1 MTTDDLP
8 KLAQG
13 QQTPIAVFLA
23 CYTGACDAIED
34 SLAEQMVLNP
44 KGPIAAIAASRVSG
58 PYGLAMLSDG
68 MLNGYYID
76 RLPTLGEVLQN
87 AKRRMLVDDA
97 TLAQRQDQNLQMI
110 GTIAQALS
118 PKGYSLLEE
127 RREHAWQVQ
136 LIGDPT
142 LHLLHAEAIDLA
154 VPKSIAAGEELLL
167 QFDAVDVAEF
177 EAELVYRRAATR
189 RDLRDYKVDAD
200 SAEGLTAYQARYE
213 SANTRTIARSEGTA
227 KAGQNEV
234 RLFVPAE
241 LHRGTY
247 VARLSLKSGHRW
259 FVNATS
265 IRVTQP

>member
-1 MTTDDLP
+1 
-8 KLAQG
+8 
-13 QQTPIAVFLA
+13 
-23 CYTGACDAIED
+23 
-34 SLAEQMVLNP
+34 
-44 KGPIAAIAASRVSG
+44 
-58 PYGLAMLSDG
+58 
-68 MLNGYYID
+68 
-76 RLPTLGEVLQN
+76 
-87 AKRRMLVDDA
+87 MLVDDA